1 MTDNIK
7 LPPLPKPDTHCF
19 DEDRATDV
27 WSHSQAQMR
36 AYARAAVAAD
46 RAQREPNW
54 RHPKVQALIGSDARK
69 CIQIDLMWQILE
81 DPNQEFGPSDMEYWD
96 TIHDRLKGALSTKP
110 AAPQPA
116 PQPAQQPLTDEKD
129 ALLRQALDALKQCLG
144 MLEHADCSTGYCCCG
159 SPMDGHS
166 FGDGHS
172 PVDQGAYY
180 QCSAMDSAR
189 AAIAR
194 ATAQANTT
202 DVRLNAQGVPEG
214 WKLVPEEPTEEMLA
228 ATSWPGCA
236 KTDYQHMLRAAPQPP
251 RAQPLDL
258 SVMELAES
266 VGLIGPASRADDLH
280 DAIQRFHELI
290 VANASI
296 KASRHFADGL
306 ARPAQQERK
315 RRYAQGTALGEFG
328 IIPMCDQVDDEPVK
342 VPGDAISVV
351 GMPEFDALM
360 DHIYEN
366 GTASEGV
373 LPLANA
379 FARAILARAIEQAH
393 GIGVQND

>member
-1 MTDNIK
+1 M
-7 LPPLPKPDTHCF
+7 L
-19 DEDRATDV
+19 
-27 WSHSQAQMR
+27 

-54 RHPKVQALIGSDARK
+54 RHPKIQGLIGSEARLR
-69 CIQIDLMWQILE
+69 ITIDLIWRILE

-172 PVDQGAYY
+172 PVDQGVYY

-202 DVRLNAQGVPEG
+202 DVRLNAQGVPDG
-214 WKLVPEEPTEEMLA
+214 MVLVNRGALNVVVNALRRDAEQGREVRGEMADMLSA
-228 ATSWPGCA
+228 AP
-236 KTDYQHMLRAAPQPP
+236 APQP
-251 RAQPLDL
+251 AQQPLTP
-258 SVMELAES
+258 EQLADQCEIWLQ
-266 VGLIGPASRADDLH
+266 GGGASNIV
-280 DAIQRFHELI
+280 DA
-290 VANASI
+290 
-296 KASRHFADGL
+296 
-306 ARPAQQERK
+306 
-315 RRYAQGTALGEFG
+315 
-328 IIPMCDQVDDEPVK
+328 
-342 VPGDAISVV
+342 
-351 GMPEFDALM
+351 
-360 DHIYEN
+360 YEA
-366 GTASEGV
+366 G
-373 LPLANA
+373 
-379 FARAILARAIEQAH
+379 ARAAERHH
-393 GIGVQND
+393 GITED